1 MSIKITLK
9 ELKISWQYEEFWLN
23 VEFSDEILYLRSTF
37 VHLTIY
43 STNRKFSVSYILKR
57 VFTVHVT

>member
-23 VEFSDEILYLRSTF
+23 VEFSDEILYLRSISDDVTAR
-37 VHLTIY
+37 LTE
-43 STNRKFSVSYILKR
+43 VSDDVWHSLAGKH
-57 VFTVHVT
+57 F

>member
-23 VEFSDEILYLRSTF
+23 VEFSDEILYL
-37 VHLTIY
+37 
-43 STNRKFSVSYILKR
+43 
-57 VFTVHVT
+57 